1 MGGKK
6 YRDRMNRAKQMAT
19 ATAAIV
25 PPPSPVQRP
34 PAPSH
39 TCYELDTETTLADKL
54 ARAIDAFKDD
64 IRRNIGLWAAIEFGS
79 DSIALVA
86 AAMRGDAKAQLA
98 IVMTGTQ
105 HVSSPENTKVSEL
118 ALYQKNPGVEL
129 WFGMDDVQY
138 ILSRAYASPN
148 ERIMIMLKVGDGAT
162 KHLIASA
169 RSGSTYAPKAQ
180 YVLGIFIYQS
190 VCGSGEWRDI
200 TDFLRQNV
208 APLIRKA
215 AKQSLMEAQYELGKM
230 FRHGIFCDVHAR
242 FARRYIRRASK
253 QGHVD
258 ATACMKELRS
268 CVFCGVDDAPLA
280 CSRCREARYC
290 DSRCSE
296 KHWCDGSGVGRD
308 VVGDATDP
316 HRDVC
321 PRSLL
326 TLAVRARRRRSSS

>member
-1 MGGKK
+1 
-6 YRDRMNRAKQMAT
+6 MN
-19 ATAAIV
+19 
-25 PPPSPVQRP
+25 
-34 PAPSH
+34 
-39 TCYELDTETTLADKL
+39 
-54 ARAIDAFKDD
+54 
-64 IRRNIGLWAAIEFGS
+64 
-79 DSIALVA
+79 
-86 AAMRGDAKAQLA
+86 
-98 IVMTGTQ
+98 
-105 HVSSPENTKVSEL
+105 
-118 ALYQKNPGVEL
+118 
-129 WFGMDDVQY
+129 DVQY
-138 ILSRAYASPN
+138 ILSRADASPN
-148 ERIMIMLKVGDGAT
+148 ERTMIMLKVGDGAT
-162 KHLIASA
+162 KHLTASA
-169 RSGSTYAPKAQ
+169 RSGSTYAPRAQ

-190 VCGSGEWRDI
+190 ICGSSDSSDR
-200 TDFLRQNV
+200 TQFLYQNAV
-208 APLIRKA
+208 RWIHMV
-215 AKQSLMEAQYELGKM
+215 AKQRFMEAQYELGKL
-230 FRHGIFCDVHAR
+230 FHHGIFCDVHPR

-290 DSRCSE
+290 DSTCSE